1 MRVLLDTNVL
11 VAAVTRDTD
20 RSDEA
25 IELLDQVDDSLVSVL
40 SLMEL
45 RSVLS
50 KKKRFERDR
59 IDAIENRV
67 TARMTV
73 TFPDASDMMAAN
85 RLQSETLLYPMDAM
99 ILSAADAADATLV
112 SFDSELVEH
121 GAELPQQLLDED
133 V

>member
-1 MRVLLDTNVL
+1 
-11 VAAVTRDTD
+11 
-20 RSDEA
+20 
-25 IELLDQVDDSLVSVL
+25 
-40 SLMEL
+40 MEL

-59 IDAIENRV
+59 IEAIEDRI

-99 ILSAADAADATLV
+99 ILSAADAADATLI

-133 V
+133 A

>member
-1 MRVLLDTNVL
+1 MRVLLDTNIL

-25 IELLDQVDDSLVSVL
+25 IELLDQVDDPLVSVL

-59 IDAIENRV
+59 IEAIENRI

-99 ILSAADAADATLV
+99 ILSAADAADAPLV

>member
-1 MRVLLDTNVL
+1 MRVLLDTNIL

-20 RSDEA
+20 RSGEA

-59 IDAIENRV
+59 IEAIEKRV
-67 TARMTV
+67 TSRMTV

-133 V
+133 E